1 MGPESRVVYVKTCY
15 LSIWVKILEWD
26 EKNLQ
31 KSIILQVLFLLGF
44 ITSTKDILLALSS
57 LTIL

>member
-1 MGPESRVVYVKTCY
+1 MGPESRVVYVKTCD

-31 KSIILQVLFLLGF
+31 KSIILQVLFLLVF
-44 ITSTKDILLALSS
+44 ITSTKK
-57 LTIL
+57 TFCFRV